1 MAHQI
6 LMLGGRR
13 SGKSSIL
20 ASIVYALGQNSE
32 LFSITDQTD
41 YTLKDGLGIS
51 LNAKRIE
58 IDNYLKN
65 RRNAGRNSHFL
76 VDMTPNKGEGNY
88 NLETQIQ
95 GASKVKFDF
104 VDVQGES
111 MEVTSPY
118 HKRVEQL
125 VTQSDIFV
133 VAIDTPYLMQD
144 INENINT
151 VWNRTEEIT
160 NLLANIKIE
169 DEEVDRKL
177 IILCPVKCEK
187 WTQSGHAEDV
197 TDRVCQ
203 AYKKMINNWVNHNA
217 VDIWVMPIETAGGIV
232 HSKLLDGYRLFRSQS
247 DRTGELCSKNDIT
260 GQIMLENGEIFTPTA
275 DSIIEPEPD
284 KSLVFD
290 FTQMP
295 LSWYMVNGKGFSPAR
310 CEQPAFHIFRFLVK
324 KEEKA
329 VLIEKQAIDDSW
341 FLKRWWKKLW
351 SPPFGKYLAAY
362 SQLINKLED
371 RHLIKTSGDGFR
383 KIEGIIK

>member
-41 YTLKDGLGIS
+41 YTMKDGLGIS

-58 IDNYLKN
+58 IDNYLRN

-76 VDMTPNKGEGNY
+76 VDMTPNKGESNY
-88 NLETQIQ
+88 NLETQIK
-95 GASKVKFDF
+95 GASKVSFDF

-111 MEVTSPY
+111 MEVSSPY
-118 HKRVEQL
+118 HNRVKEL
-125 VTQSDIFV
+125 VGQSDVFV

-144 INENINT
+144 INENINA

-169 DEEVDRKL
+169 NEDVDRKL

-187 WTQSGHAEDV
+187 WTQSGQAEKV
-197 TDRVCQ
+197 TERVCQ
-203 AYKKMINNWVNHNA
+203 AYKRMINNWVNHSA

-232 HSKLLDGYRLFRSQS
+232 HSKLLDGYRLFRGKN
-247 DRTGELCSKNDIT
+247 DRIGELCSKNEIT
-260 GQIMLENGEIFTPTA
+260 GQIMLKNGEILVSTPDT
-275 DSIIEPEPD
+275 IIETEPD
-284 KSLVFD
+284 KSLMYD
-290 FTQMP
+290 FTQIP
-295 LSWYMVNGKGFSPAR
+295 LSWYVVNGKGFAPAR

-329 VLIEKQAIDDSW
+329 VLIEKQAVDTAPW
-341 FLKRWWKKLW
+341 WKRWWKKLW
-351 SPPFGKYLAAY
+351 SPPFGRYLAAY
-362 SQLINKLED
+362 SKLINDLED
-371 RHLIKTSGDGFR
+371 RHLIKTSGDGFK
-383 KIEGIIK
+383 KIESVI

>member
-41 YTLKDGLGIS
+41 YTMKDGLGIS

-65 RRNAGRNSHFL
+65 RRNAGHNSHFL
-76 VDMTPNKGEGNY
+76 VDMTPNKGESTY
-88 NLETQIQ
+88 NLETQIK
-95 GASKVKFDF
+95 GASKVRFDF

-111 MEVTSPY
+111 MEVTSQY
-118 HKRVEQL
+118 HNRVKEL
-125 VTQSDIFV
+125 VGQSDVFV

-169 DEEVDRKL
+169 NEDVDRKL

-187 WTQSGHAEDV
+187 WTQSGQAEKV
-197 TDRVCQ
+197 TERVCQ
-203 AYKKMINNWVNHNA
+203 AYKRMINNWVNHSA

-232 HSKLLDGYRLFRSQS
+232 HSKLLDGYRLFRGKN
-247 DRTGELCSKNDIT
+247 DRTGELCSKNEIT
-260 GQIMLENGEIFTPTA
+260 GQIMLKNGEILVPTPDT
-275 DSIIEPEPD
+275 IIETEPD
-284 KSLVFD
+284 KSLMYD
-290 FTQMP
+290 FTQIP
-295 LSWYMVNGKGFSPAR
+295 LSWYVVNGKGFAPAR

-329 VLIEKQAIDDSW
+329 VLIEKQAVDTAPW
-341 FLKRWWKKLW
+341 WKRWWKKLW
-351 SPPFGKYLAAY
+351 SPPFGRYLAAY
-362 SQLINKLED
+362 SKLINDLED
-371 RHLIKTSGDGFR
+371 RHLIKTSGDGFK
-383 KIEGIIK
+383 KIESVI

>member
-41 YTLKDGLGIS
+41 YTMKDGLGIS

-58 IDNYLKN
+58 IDNYLRN

-76 VDMTPNKGEGNY
+76 VDMTPNKGESNY
-88 NLETQIQ
+88 NLETQIK
-95 GASKVKFDF
+95 GASKVRFDF

-118 HKRVEQL
+118 HSRVKEL
-125 VTQSDIFV
+125 VGQSDVFV

-144 INENINT
+144 INENINA

-160 NLLANIKIE
+160 SLLANIKIE
-169 DEEVDRKL
+169 NEDVDRKL

-187 WTQSGHAEDV
+187 WTQSGQAEKV
-197 TDRVCQ
+197 TERVCQ
-203 AYKKMINNWVNHNA
+203 AYKRMINNWVNHSA

-232 HSKLLDGYRLFRSQS
+232 HSKLLDGYRLFRGKN
-247 DRTGELCSKNDIT
+247 DRTGELCSKNEIT
-260 GQIMLENGEIFTPTA
+260 GQIMLKNGEILVSTPDT
-275 DSIIEPEPD
+275 IIETEPD
-284 KSLVFD
+284 KSLMYD
-290 FTQMP
+290 FTQIP
-295 LSWYMVNGKGFSPAR
+295 LSWYVVNGKGFAPAR

-329 VLIEKQAIDDSW
+329 VLIEKQAVDTAPW
-341 FLKRWWKKLW
+341 WKRWWKKLW
-351 SPPFGKYLAAY
+351 SPPFGRYLAAY
-362 SQLINKLED
+362 SKLINDLED
-371 RHLIKTSGDGFR
+371 RHLIKTSGDGFK
-383 KIEGIIK
+383 KIESVI